1 MWCSG
6 DSTGCAR
13 KQGPHA
19 RHRPRRL
26 RVSAGRWAL
35 GLSLV
40 ARSVSAL
47 PEGPVRT
54 APVSPASPRALTPAP
69 STSRG
74 GGGAPAKPP
83 RPAPSTPVTPPASGT
98 HAPPATGTQAP
109 PTHLQTA
116 PVPTSPAAPSG
127 SSTPA
132 AGCPPL
138 PPTSAVPLY
147 RLTGYDLRQER
158 MSDADWLR
166 YLGRGRYRQD
176 QASKWLLILGGATA
190 FTGAISLLVGLGNLA
205 GQTQFG
211 TQPVSSTQP
220 DFEAFLAGFGAM
232 TGVGGAALLTGAILS
247 WSLPDRIRP
256 LYVPRFE
263 KEEGVLPQPASPPR
277 SPPLSSFPSWAFVAP
292 PASTRAWIQ

>member
-35 GLSLV
+35 GLSLL

-54 APVSPASPRALTPAP
+54 APVSPVGPRPLSPAP
-69 STSRG
+69 SRG
-74 GGGAPAKPP
+74 GVGAPAKAP
-83 RPAPSTPVTPPASGT
+83 RPAAPSTPA
-98 HAPPATGTQAP
+98 APPAAGTQAP
-109 PTHLQTA
+109 PSHPQTA
-116 PVPTSPAAPSG
+116 PVPASPAVPSG
-127 SSTPA
+127 SAGPA
-132 AGCPPL
+132 TACPPL

-166 YLGRGRYRQD
+166 YLGRDRYRQD
-176 QASKWLLILGGATA
+176 RASKWLLILGGATA

-211 TQPVSSTQP
+211 TQPASSTQP
-220 DFEAFLAGFGAM
+220 DFEAFLAGFGTM

-247 WSLPDRIRP
+247 WSLPERIRP

-263 KEEGVLPQPASPPR
+263 KEEGVLPPPASPPR
-277 SPPLSSFPSWAFVAP
+277 SLPLSSFPSWAFVAP